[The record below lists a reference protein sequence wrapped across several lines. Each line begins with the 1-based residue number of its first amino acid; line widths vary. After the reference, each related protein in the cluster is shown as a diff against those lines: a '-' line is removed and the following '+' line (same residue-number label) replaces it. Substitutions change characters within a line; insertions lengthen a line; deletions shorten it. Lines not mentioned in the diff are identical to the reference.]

1 MSDPN
6 DLKSLQNYWNEV
18 KNYLLNLTSINMESE
33 DNIKNNIEVLSL
45 YFSPFI
51 LELLSNQEK
60 ERLINYLLEI
70 RKYFINKKN
79 YTLSSEHCSEVETLV
94 NEAKDYFNKIGGN
107 IPNLVLL
114 EKYDKAIK
122 KQQEQIQNRANE
134 ILGELTTHSI
144 KKPFRDQVS
153 NLKFTNRIYTVLF
166 YVLLIALFIT
176 LKNSINSIT
185 FILETGEKSIK
196 FTDFITK
203 IFLIMPFIW
212 AILFTS
218 KRINETK
225 KLEQA
230 YLHKEVIAQSYL
242 NYLEFVKENYSSF
255 SKGDGNSYFDVINTL
270 HKVSMEGLGL
280 NPALLLDKST
290 SEKIPMEELLSKI
303 LDRTIA
309 DKKS

>member
-107 IPNLVLL
+107 IPNLAIL
-114 EKYDKAIK
+114 EKYNKAIK
-122 KQQEQIQNRANE
+122 EQQKQIKNRAND
-134 ILGELTTHSI
+134 LFGELATRSI
-144 KKPFRDQVS
+144 SKPFKEQFDEYSKSKLSCV
-153 NLKFTNRIYTVLF
+153 FW
-166 YVLLIALFIT
+166 LLIIGLFIWII
-176 LKNSINSIT
+176 SFDCIT
-185 FILETGEKSIK
+185 NFFNLSFQASWEKIL
-196 FTDFITK
+196 FR
-203 IFLIMPFIW
+203 IFSSTPIIW
-212 AILFTS
+212 GILFTS
-218 KRINETK
+218 RKISENK
-225 KLEQA
+225 KIEQT
-230 YLHKEVIAQSYL
+230 YLHKYTVSQSYL
-242 NYLEFVKENYSSF
+242 NYLVL
-255 SKGDGNSYFDVINTL
+255 INTENTYITNIKDREQALQIL
-270 HKVSMEGLGL
+270 HKIVVESLSL

-290 SEKIPMEELLSKI
+290 SEKIPMEELLSRI
-303 LDRTIA
+303 LDKTA
-309 DKKS
+309 LDKKS